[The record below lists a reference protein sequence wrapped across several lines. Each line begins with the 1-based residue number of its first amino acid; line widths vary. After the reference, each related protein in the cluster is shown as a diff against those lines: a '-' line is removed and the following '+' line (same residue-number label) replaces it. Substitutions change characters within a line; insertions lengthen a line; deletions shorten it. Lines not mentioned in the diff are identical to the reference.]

1 MKVYKKLCLL
11 GLLCWSHLALSQTFT
26 NPLDIEGREANT
38 ELLQDSSYQQAIQ
51 SLQNGTSAG
60 NNAARA
66 ENPFDVS
73 HIPLKKTAVS
83 SNTPKKATKTVTNR
97 KNNKKRTVTRS
108 NEAGLANFLLWIMVG
123 LLVYFA
129 AIMYLFREEIFI
141 LLKPLFN
148 LNYLKSLNRES
159 NGGKNPLFLS
169 LYLFFLVNLGLL
181 IYGFI
186 KDYIEVSSG
195 IQLLWMIVLMTLGV
209 YIIKHVYIYF
219 IRWVFPLKTPLSHYG
234 FAVVVLNAIVG
245 ILLFPV
251 NLLAVLGPENLRYI
265 FLILGL
271 IIVVLFYLTRL
282 VQGFQ
287 LNARES
293 TNNIFHFFLYLC
305 GSEIAPIALVYG
317 FINHGF

>member
-1 MKVYKKLCLL
+1 MKVVNKLCLL
-11 GLLCWSHLALSQTFT
+11 GLLCWSHLALSQSFT
-26 NPLDIEGREANT
+26 NPLDIEGREPDT
-38 ELLQDSSYQQAIQ
+38 ELLQDSSYQQAVQ
-51 SLQNGTSAG
+51 SLQNATTEGNSEAG
-60 NNAARA
+60 A

-73 HIPLKKTAVS
+73 HIPLKKTEVNKS
-83 SNTPKKATKTVTNR
+83 SPNRAKKTSTQR
-97 KNNKKRTVTRS
+97 KKSKKRTVARS
-108 NEAGLANFLLWIMVG
+108 NEGGLSNFLLWIMVG

-129 AIMYLFREEIFI
+129 GIMYLFREEIFNLI
-141 LLKPLFN
+141 KPLFN

-169 LYLFFLVNLGLL
+169 LYLFFLINLGLL

-195 IQLLWMIVLMTLGV
+195 IQLLWMIVLSTLGI
-209 YIIKHVYIYF
+209 YIVKHVYIYF
-219 IRWVFPLKTPLSHYG
+219 MRWVFPLRTPLSHYG

-271 IIVVLFYLTRL
+271 IIVLVFYLTRL
-282 VQGFQ
+282 FQGFQ
-287 LNARES
+287 LSARES
-293 TNNIFHFFLYLC
+293 SNNIFHFFLYLC

-317 FINHGF
+317 FINQGF